1 MDVILYV
8 SMEACVCVVKCVI
21 VNDFHDN
28 VMYTKNEMQIL
39 RLILYWLDLM
49 LNYFFLN
56 ISKKYFT
63 FLVLVL
69 FLKY

>member
-8 SMEACVCVVKCVI
+8 SMEARVCVVKCVI

-49 LNYFFLN
+49 LNYFF
-56 ISKKYFT
+56 
-63 FLVLVL
+63 
-69 FLKY
+69 